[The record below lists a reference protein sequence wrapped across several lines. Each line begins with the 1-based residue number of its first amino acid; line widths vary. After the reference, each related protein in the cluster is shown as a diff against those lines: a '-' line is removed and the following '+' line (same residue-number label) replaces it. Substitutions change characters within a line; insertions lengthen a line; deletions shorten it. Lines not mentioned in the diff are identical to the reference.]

1 MDKLYPDL
9 RDVLITIVLL
19 VLATGMF
26 SALSWLAHYPD
37 GKDWKFAIIVIL
49 AVAAIPILFRV
60 LSFLQQTRSVLDIK
74 GIKIDFGKTLTIP
87 GVQLAENLV
96 EKNQPVTDSGTQ
108 AVLEVAQQASKSA
121 VVVVDLKDGDAWY
134 KTRLFALT
142 APALEFG
149 YPRIIVFLATQNASA
164 AAFLGF
170 ADALAVAN
178 SIMQD
183 QNYKTAFS
191 NAVAKYY
198 QLAAF
203 AKDELRPF
211 NLALVPVVQG
221 EAYDFRGRS
230 SLMALLIHETMHLE
244 PPMQPEP
251 WVKALDLQHL
261 LGDDLHTDKI
271 EDRKRDPEVILRFL
285 SGSADHIALVRGH
298 RFVGLVSAGRVMR
311 EVLGTL
317 VAPP

>member
-1 MDKLYPDL
+1 M
-9 RDVLITIVLL
+9 
-19 VLATGMF
+19 
-26 SALSWLAHYPD
+26 
-37 GKDWKFAIIVIL
+37 
-49 AVAAIPILFRV
+49 
-60 LSFLQQTRSVLDIK
+60 
-74 GIKIDFGKTLTIP
+74 
-87 GVQLAENLV
+87 AENLV

-170 ADALAVAN
+170 ADALAVSS

-271 EDRKRDPEVILRFL
+271 EDRKRDPEVILRFCLEVPTILL
-285 SGSADHIALVRGH
+285 SFAASLRRSCIGRARHARGAWNVGSPTLINRKRQIAPAMLHCAKMRLQRRRGH
-298 RFVGLVSAGRVMR
+298 FVSTTARS
-311 EVLGTL
+311 EK
-317 VAPP
+317 